1 MGTRVSAGMSAK
13 KIHRVPILIA
23 LAAVVVAAIALD
35 NGESSSQA
43 SAIRAAGTAADPA
56 VPSKDSLSTTWYCAE
71 GTSTADGRADETI
84 LVASVADT
92 KAEATITV
100 MPGGLTAPVSRTVHL
115 QPREEARVRVADL
128 VAAAEPAV
136 VVEVVG
142 GQAVVAH
149 ELAANGDIATEP
161 CARGASS
168 DWYFANGTTLKG
180 AQQYIVLFDPFG
192 DDAIVDVTF
201 LTDDGVQEPDN
212 LQALAVPR
220 RSRITIPV
228 SDAVPRQRE
237 VAVRIHARSGRVVAE
252 RSQLFDG
259 TASDGEVE
267 RQGIGLSLGAQ
278 SPRRD
283 WYFPYGTT
291 ADGATGQIGIANF
304 GATSTTVEVNV
315 MLDGEETA
323 PSQSVDIPARGVTT
337 VDVGTRVLAGTQYAV
352 TVTARNA
359 EGHSGPVVAEVLESW
374 PLSSASTG
382 VATTLGSTRLAKRWV
397 IALPSAN
404 IEGVITV
411 VNPGTEPLT
420 ASLLVYDAG
429 DTTGPPSE
437 PERAIEAN
445 HFAVFDLVEVGAG
458 GDHVLVVTS
467 DRPVAVGVTYTGP
480 SGAAITPAI
489 PDYANGTR

>member
-1 MGTRVSAGMSAK
+1 MSTSTRAK
-13 KIHRVPILIA
+13 KIHRVPIIVA
-23 LAAVVVAAIALD
+23 LALVLVAAIALD
-35 NGESSSQA
+35 NGESSSQTERDSGGRDA
-43 SAIRAAGTAADPA
+43 AADPA
-56 VPSKDSLSTTWYCAE
+56 VPSQDSLSTSWYCAE

-100 MPGGLTAPVSRTVHL
+100 MPGGLAAPISRTVHL
-115 QPREEARVRVADL
+115 EPREEARVHVADL
-128 VAAAEPAV
+128 VATAEPAV

-161 CARGASS
+161 CARGAAA

-201 LTDDGVQEPDN
+201 LTDDGVQEPDG
-212 LQALAVPR
+212 LQALSVPR

-228 SDAVPRQRE
+228 SDVLPRQRE
-237 VAVRIHARSGRVVAE
+237 VAVHIHARSGRVVAE
-252 RSQLFDG
+252 RSQIFDG
-259 TASDGEVE
+259 TASDGEVVHH
-267 RQGIGLSLGAQ
+267 GIALSLGAP
-278 SPRRD
+278 SPHRA

-291 ADGATGQIGIANF
+291 EDGATGQIAIANF
-304 GATSTTVEVNV
+304 GGSSTTVEVNV
-315 MLDGEETA
+315 MLANQETL
-323 PSQSVDIPARGVTT
+323 PPQSVDIPARGVTT

-352 TVTARNA
+352 TVTARST
-359 EGHSGPVVAEVLESW
+359 ESHSAPVVAEVLESW
-374 PLSSASTG
+374 PTSSVTTG
-382 VATTLGSTRLAKRWV
+382 VATTLGSARLARRWV
-397 IALPSAN
+397 IALPSGN
-404 IEGVITV
+404 VEGAITV
-411 VNPGTEPLT
+411 VNPGTEALT

-429 DTTGPPSE
+429 DTNGPPSE
-437 PERAIEAN
+437 PERAIDAN
-445 HFAVFDLVEVGAG
+445 RFAGFDLVEVGAG

-467 DRPVAVGVTYTGP
+467 DRPVAVGVTFTGP

-489 PDYANGTR
+489 PDFANGAR

>member
-1 MGTRVSAGMSAK
+1 MSAK
-13 KIHRVPILIA
+13 KIHRVPILVA

-43 SAIRAAGTAADPA
+43 SAIPAGATAADPA
-56 VPSKDSLSTTWYCAE
+56 VPPKDSLSTSWYCAE
-71 GTSTADGRADETI
+71 GTSAPDGRADETI

-92 KAEATITV
+92 KTDATITV

-115 QPREEARVRVADL
+115 EPREEARVRVAD
-128 VAAAEPAV
+128 VVSTAEPAV

-161 CARGASS
+161 CARGAST

-180 AQQYIVLFDPFG
+180 AQQYIVLFNPFG
-192 DDAIVDVTF
+192 DDAIVDLTF
-201 LTDDGVQEPDN
+201 VTDDGVQQPDN
-212 LQALAVPR
+212 LQALSVPR

-228 SDAVPRQRE
+228 NDAVPRQRE
-237 VAVRIHARSGRVVAE
+237 VAVHIHARSGRVVAE

-267 RQGIGLSLGAQ
+267 RQGIGLSLGAP
-278 SPRRD
+278 SPRRE

-291 ADGATGQIGIANF
+291 ADGASGQIGVANF
-304 GATSTTVEVNV
+304 GSTSATVEVNV
-315 MLDGEETA
+315 MLDGGETLG
-323 PSQSVDIPARGVTT
+323 PQSVDVSARGVTT
-337 VDVGTRVLAGTQYAV
+337 VDVGNRVPAGTQYAV
-352 TVTARNA
+352 TVIARSTEA
-359 EGHSGPVVAEVLESW
+359 HSGPVVAEVLESW
-374 PLSSASTG
+374 PSSSASTG

-404 IEGVITV
+404 VEGVITV

-437 PERAIEAN
+437 PERSVVAN
-445 HFAVFDLVEVGAG
+445 HFAVFDLVELGAG

-480 SGAAITPAI
+480 SGAAITAAI
-489 PDYANGTR
+489 PDFANGAR